1 MADEPLQGHIKPS
14 GHINKQFARWEARER
29 GGWQYLARDRR
40 EFITLLGGGVSVF
53 LCVSAAAQEGYYGVG
68 HDKWHQ
74 GFYSKLKRND
84 GQGSCCNLMDCR
96 PNQSRMVGD
105 HYEVKVDGAWTPV
118 PYDKI
123 NNVVAPDGCARP
135 RSVRDQSQN
144 RQGDWPR
151 CCTDHAL
158 ARRRGDRMMGWM
170 APLRHRRAKL
180 VFSRITR
187 NREPSMSEITTI
199 GLDLAKHV
207 FQVHGIDAQG
217 ATVLRKRL
225 RRGQVLAFFSRL
237 PRCVVGLEACATAH
251 YWARELG
258 ALGHEVRLMPAQYVK
273 AYIKRNKHDAADA
286 EAICEAVVRPTMR
299 FVPVK
304 TADQQAAVLLHRG
317 RERLVRQRTGLV
329 NALRGH
335 LAEFGVIAPQGL
347 RNVDKLI
354 AIVRDERD
362 ARLPDLARQ
371 VLQVLAAQI
380 EQLEAAV
387 AAIEKQLMAWHK
399 SNPVSQRLASVPGIG
414 PIIATAI
421 AATVVEPS
429 GFRSGREFAAWLGLV
444 PRQNSTGGKHR
455 LGGISKRGNQYLR
468 RLLING
474 ASANLL
480 RSKATN
486 ADPWVIGLR
495 RRRPPLVVAVA
506 LANH

>member
-1 MADEPLQGHIKPS
+1 MGAIHGRGYYDRIGLGEACFSGARGRCRGSDGSAQAASACPGSGVLQSTAALS
-14 GHINKQFARWEARER
+14 GWPEGVRDGALLGA
-29 GGWQYLARDRR
+29 GLAR
-40 EFITLLGGGVSVF
+40 
-53 LCVSAAAQEGYYGVG
+53 A
-68 HDKWHQ
+68 
-74 GFYSKLKRND
+74 
-84 GQGSCCNLMDCR
+84 
-96 PNQSRMVGD
+96 
-105 HYEVKVDGAWTPV
+105 
-118 PYDKI
+118 
-123 NNVVAPDGCARP
+123 
-135 RSVRDQSQN
+135 
-144 RQGDWPR
+144 WPR
-151 CCTDHAL
+151 
-158 ARRRGDRMMGWM
+158 
-170 APLRHRRAKL
+170 
-180 VFSRITR
+180 
-187 NREPSMSEITTI
+187 
-199 GLDLAKHV
+199 
-207 FQVHGIDAQG
+207 G
-217 ATVLRKRL
+217 AT
-225 RRGQVLAFFSRL
+225 
-237 PRCVVGLEACATAH
+237 
-251 YWARELG
+251 
-258 ALGHEVRLMPAQYVK
+258 AQYVK

-286 EAICEAVVRPTMR
+286 EAICEAVQRPTMR

-317 RERLVRQRTGLV
+317 RERLVRQHTGLV

-347 RNVDKLI
+347 RNVGKLI
-354 AIVRDERD
+354 AIVRDEGD

-371 VLQVLAAQI
+371 VLQVLAVQI

-455 LGGISKRGNQYLR
+455 LGGISKRGNPYLR

-495 RRRPPLVVAVA
+495 QRRPPLVVAVA
-506 LANH
+506 LANKTARIAWGCSMDRVSFARSWTSADSPIAMASSARQDGSRLNIAFA